1 VRNALAS
8 VQEENSNPYVQ
19 ITASQWALG
28 GVLLLVYLLTIGTL
42 NVSSGSPNVHLV
54 YISLLAKTAL
64 LFAPFLIARVKGWG
78 WFHPLVFTSL
88 WLFARQVLPKSGLF
102 VDGLSYHEALPGY
115 TEASLNL
122 LVAYGLGLQALALAI
137 TYLGYATAPRFKVP
151 SFSFGGP
158 SRPLMKTVLVGIVA
172 CLALYRIVSAVGG
185 IGQLILL
192 RGAGLVDRAK
202 AFGGG
207 QWTILVEQLT
217 NACLI
222 WYAVDDRT
230 VKSAS
235 FWGLFGFSLMLV
247 FGATGSR
254 SGVIFPVLIL
264 ILIWSMRHHRIPF
277 KSIGVAALV
286 GIFLI
291 GVLGELRGDRALTEQ
306 TIIESVTEVSTSL
319 VGGVSRGI
327 QTVTEY
333 SGSVEGMY
341 PILAHV
347 PGEENLLLGKS
358 YLSLPALPIPRAIW
372 LNKPEA
378 AGTLAG
384 GVFFGNPD
392 RGVPPGSVGEAYWNF
407 HVLGI
412 IAVFLAWGWFLRWV
426 GRVYLENREGGAVI
440 AFYAVTILIAKP
452 NTSALY
458 EWILTLLPMV
468 VLAYFILQR
477 KGD

>member
-1 VRNALAS
+1 M
-8 VQEENSNPYVQ
+8 Q

-54 YISLLAKTAL
+54 YISFLAKTAL

-88 WLFARQVLPKSGLF
+88 WLFVRQVLPKSGLF

-122 LVAYGLGLQALALAI
+122 LVAYGLGLQAFALGI

-151 SFSFGGP
+151 SLSLAKP
-158 SRPLMKTVLVGIVA
+158 SRPLLKTILIGGIA
-172 CLALYRIVSAVGG
+172 GLAFYRIVSAVGG

-192 RGAGLVDRAK
+192 RGAGLIGRTK
-202 AFGGG
+202 AYGGG
-207 QWTILVEQLT
+207 QWIFLVEQLT
-217 NACLI
+217 NACVI
-222 WYAVDDRT
+222 WFATDDRA
-230 VKSAS
+230 VKRLS
-235 FWGLFGFSLMLV
+235 FWGLFALSLALV

-254 SGVIFPVLIL
+254 SGVLFPVLFL
-264 ILIWSMRHHRIPF
+264 LLIWSIRHHRIPF
-277 KSIGVAALV
+277 KTIGGAAVV

-291 GVLGELRGDRALTEQ
+291 GFLGELRGDRSLLTKPFSESTTDVSASPIEGFSEGIR
-306 TIIESVTEVSTSL
+306 TIA
-319 VGGVSRGI
+319 
-327 QTVTEY
+327 EY
-333 SGSVEGMY
+333 SGSAEGMY
-341 PILAHV
+341 PILARV
-347 PGEENLLLGKS
+347 PDEESLLLGKS
-358 YLSLPALPIPRAIW
+358 YASLLALPIPRAIW

-384 GVFFGNPD
+384 QVFFDSPG

-407 HVLGI
+407 HLLGI
-412 IAVFLAWGWFLRWV
+412 IAVFLAWGWFLKWT
-426 GRVYLENREGGAVI
+426 GRVYLENRESEAVI
-440 AFYAVTILIAKP
+440 AFYAVTILIARP
-452 NTSALY
+452 HTPTLY

>member
-1 VRNALAS
+1 MRNALAS

-254 SGVIFPVLIL
+254 SGVIFPVLLL

-426 GRVYLENREGGAVI
+426 GRVYLENRESGAVI

>member
-1 VRNALAS
+1 MRNALAS

-54 YISLLAKTAL
+54 YISFLAKTAL

-88 WLFARQVLPKSGLF
+88 WLFVRQVLPKSGLF

-122 LVAYGLGLQALALAI
+122 LVAYGLGLQAFALGI

-151 SFSFGGP
+151 SLSLAKP
-158 SRPLMKTVLVGIVA
+158 SRPLLKTILIGGIA
-172 CLALYRIVSAVGG
+172 GLAFYRIVSAVGG

-192 RGAGLVDRAK
+192 RGAGLIGRTK
-202 AFGGG
+202 AYGGG
-207 QWTILVEQLT
+207 QWIFLVEQLT
-217 NACLI
+217 NACVI
-222 WYAVDDRT
+222 WFATDDRA
-230 VKSAS
+230 VKRLS
-235 FWGLFGFSLMLV
+235 FWGLFVLSLALV

-254 SGVIFPVLIL
+254 SGVLFPVLFL
-264 ILIWSMRHHRIPF
+264 LLIWSIRHHRIPF
-277 KSIGVAALV
+277 KTIGGAAVV

-291 GVLGELRGDRALTEQ
+291 GFLGELRGDRSLLTKPFSESTTDVSASPIEGFSEGIR
-306 TIIESVTEVSTSL
+306 TIA
-319 VGGVSRGI
+319 
-327 QTVTEY
+327 EY
-333 SGSVEGMY
+333 SGSAEGMY
-341 PILAHV
+341 PILARV
-347 PGEENLLLGKS
+347 PDEESLLLGKS
-358 YLSLPALPIPRAIW
+358 YASLLALPIPRAIW

-384 GVFFGNPD
+384 QVFFDSPG

-407 HVLGI
+407 HLLGI
-412 IAVFLAWGWFLRWV
+412 IAVFLAWGWFLKWI
-426 GRVYLENREGGAVI
+426 GRVYLENRESEAVI
-440 AFYAVTILIAKP
+440 AFYAVTILIARP
-452 NTSALY
+452 HTPTLY